1 MLHGQ
6 ERSDKAKTMATAFVA
21 CVCAQ
26 KVIGRKLHMEAPSPL
41 ANTATS
47 SSYFCPSFS
56 FQQPHSHGQ
65 TQPSG
70 RSSLVFRCLRHG
82 NCFGLRSPA
91 QKQASMSRSKCRVV
105 ALTRCLWFKAPLSWE
120 LGFLAD
126 KRPPWQVTWSAGKG
140 WGNGENASTH
150 MQAELWVY
158 LLECHFS

>member
-1 MLHGQ
+1 MFQTLKYNFSRWTWSSGLTLSRSLTEYLGIRWLIKGGCLVRSHG
-6 ERSDKAKTMATAFVA
+6 SADGCICLCFMAKSGAIRLKRWRRLLWH
-21 CVCAQ
+21 VCAQ

-105 ALTRCLWFKAPLSWE
+105 ALTRCL
-120 LGFLAD
+120 
-126 KRPPWQVTWSAGKG
+126 
-140 WGNGENASTH
+140 
-150 MQAELWVY
+150 
-158 LLECHFS
+158 